1 MKVTMPIH
9 VKRLKK
15 ELTRIKESP
24 IERVNIFPREDNI
37 LVWEGYIE
45 GPVDSPYS
53 GGRFPLVMK
62 FDESYPV
69 KPPSVKF
76 TKFVFH
82 PNIYRDGK
90 ICIDILQ
97 NNWAPSLNIQSILMS
112 LISLFDDPNIN
123 SPANR
128 DAAILYRDDRSK
140 FNEKVREYILKT
152 V

>member
-1 MKVTMPIH
+1 MPIH
-9 VKRLKK
+9 LKRLAK
-15 ELTRIKESP
+15 ERQKILENP
-24 IERVNIFPREDNI
+24 IDRVVIEPIDDKL
-37 LVWEGYIE
+37 LVWQGHIK
-45 GPVDSPYS
+45 GPDDSPYS
-53 GGRFPLVMK
+53 GGVFPIKMT
-62 FDESYPV
+62 FDSTYPV

-97 NNWAPSLNIQSILMS
+97 GNWSPSLNIQSILMS
-112 LISLFDDPNIN
+112 LVSLFDDPNVH

-128 DAAILYRDDRSK
+128 DAADLYKSDRNK
-140 FNEKVREYILKT
+140 FNKKVKEYL

>member
-1 MKVTMPIH
+1 MPIH
-9 VKRLKK
+9 LKRLAK
-15 ELTRIKESP
+15 EKQRILENPIDRVVIEPIDDSLLT
-24 IERVNIFPREDNI
+24 
-37 LVWEGYIE
+37 WEGHIK
-45 GPVDSPYS
+45 GPDDSPYS
-53 GGRFPLVMK
+53 GGVFPIRMT
-62 FDESYPV
+62 FDKTYPV

-97 NNWAPSLNIQSILMS
+97 GNWSPSLNIQSILMS
-112 LISLFDDPNIN
+112 LVSLFDDPNIN

-128 DAAILYRDDRSK
+128 DAAILYKNDREK
-140 FNEKVREYILKT
+140 FNKKVMEYL

>member
-1 MKVTMPIH
+1 MPIH
-9 VKRLKK
+9 LKRLAK
-15 ELTRIKESP
+15 ERKNIEKNPIDRVVIKPIDDTLLTWKGHIK
-24 IERVNIFPREDNI
+24 
-37 LVWEGYIE
+37 
-45 GPVDSPYS
+45 GPADSPYS
-53 GGRFPLVMK
+53 GGIFPITMK
-62 FDESYPV
+62 FDETYPV

-97 NNWAPSLNIQSILMS
+97 SNWAPSLNIQSILMS

-128 DAAILYRDDRSK
+128 DAARLYKENREQ
-140 FNEKVREYILKT
+140 FNIMVKKYLV
-152 V
+152 